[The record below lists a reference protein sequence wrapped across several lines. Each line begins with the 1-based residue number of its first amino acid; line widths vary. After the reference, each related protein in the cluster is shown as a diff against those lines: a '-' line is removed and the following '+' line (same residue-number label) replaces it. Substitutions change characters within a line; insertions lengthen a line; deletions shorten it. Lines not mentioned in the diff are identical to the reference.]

1 MKKFITLVLS
11 LVLVISSTLSV
22 NAADLSPGANTG
34 SAEVSYWVDSSYI
47 ITIPE
52 TIYLNEEY
60 YFEATYLN
68 IQPIEYIAVYI
79 TNLNEGTITVT
90 NEYGDSDT
98 LTIYGA
104 EVNGKVAEFTSESM
118 TSTTSISASMSDMAK
133 AGTYKG
139 TLEFMVSTGTR

>member
-79 TNLNEGTITVT
+79 TNLNEGMITVT

-104 EVNGKVAEFTSESM
+104 ESNGKVAEFTSESM

-139 TLEFMVSTGTR
+139 TLEFMVSTGVR